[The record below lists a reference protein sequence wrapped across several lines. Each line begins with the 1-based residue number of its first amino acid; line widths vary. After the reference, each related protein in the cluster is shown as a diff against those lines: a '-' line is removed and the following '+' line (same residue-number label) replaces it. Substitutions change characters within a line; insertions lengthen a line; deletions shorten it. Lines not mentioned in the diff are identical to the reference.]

1 MEGLVEI
8 HRSQMSLH
16 SITSSTNNSEK
27 SSSTLSLKKLFAK
40 KQNGSRSSYNY
51 LGSRAESINSYNT
64 TSSKQTNMSQK
75 NPNLAKSE
83 SALSTTSKIS
93 RWSYS
98 TDRFSGPKH
107 VPTPKTS
114 STPTKKSNK
123 KVAPADY
130 YKTKDYHDSFWA
142 QAYAFGGR

>member
-16 SITSSTNNSEK
+16 SINSSAIGSEK

-40 KQNGSRSSYNY
+40 KQHGSRSYNY
-51 LGSRAESINSYNT
+51 LGSRAESINSCNT
-64 TSSKQTNMSQK
+64 TASKQTNMSHK

-107 VPTPKTS
+107 VPKPQTS
-114 STPTKKSNK
+114 STEAKKSKK